1 MIIHTFFSYPTEEA
15 ELHLQQ
21 HILEQ
26 YSISKTTLLQDMEN
40 EEDKVSSPDVMATL
54 SLEAQKI
61 TTSYSNNTGFTDLFI
76 PNPKLSFPGTWSSS
90 KSLPQSLTASLSSK
104 HRSCI
109 TPSSSNSTV
118 IRSDGISQSFSPNPP
133 LLSPTGG
140 GQSPPEDQFS
150 SSRSPIVVYAW
161 NPVKPGHQPK
171 QTNVST
177 VRSMRER

>member
-1 MIIHTFFSYPTEEA
+1 MIITHFPPPTEEA

-40 EEDKVSSPDVMATL
+40 DEEKVSSPDVMATL

-61 TTSYSNNTGFTDLFI
+61 TTSYNSTGFTDLFI

-90 KSLPQSLTASLSSK
+90 KSLPQSLTMSLSSK
-104 HRSCI
+104 HRSC
-109 TPSSSNSTV
+109 TPSSSSTT
-118 IRSDGISQSFSPNPP
+118 IIKSDISHSFSPNPP
-133 LLSPTGG
+133 LLSPTGV
-140 GQSPPEDQFS
+140 SPVDQTGS
-150 SSRSPIVVYAW
+150 TKSPIVVYAW
-161 NPVKPGHQPK
+161 NPVKPGNQPK
-171 QTNVST
+171 QTHVST